1 LQEYPQ
7 NGIGI
12 AALGYDPEENE
23 TLHLTKGVLWQ
34 GK

>member
-12 AALGYDPEENE
+12 AALGLDPEENE
-23 TLHLTKGVLWQ
+23 TLHLTMGVLWQ

>member
-12 AALGYDPEENE
+12 AALDLDPEEYE
-23 TLHLTKGVLWQ
+23 TLHLTMGDLWQ